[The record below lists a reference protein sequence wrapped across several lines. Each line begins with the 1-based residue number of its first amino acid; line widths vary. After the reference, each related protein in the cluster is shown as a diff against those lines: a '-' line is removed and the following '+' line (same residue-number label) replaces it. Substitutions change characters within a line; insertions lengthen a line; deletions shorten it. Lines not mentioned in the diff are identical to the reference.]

1 MFWEKIN
8 KKIYLIGLFIFLLS
22 CQKSGLNKQYDFL
35 FPKNELKKGVESKY
49 YVHNI
54 PLNPNEKT
62 KTDISY
68 SLYQQLNDSLF
79 TISSYNAGFQPVQYQ
94 EFVQREKG
102 LILSKEISI
111 YRGDSI
117 ISTIGNNIFFPTKG
131 QQFEPLEIDKKF
143 GNVTYRYLRK
153 IDFVKDIIFN
163 NNKGKVL
170 IGNLKITLPELDST
184 ISTIPFRFIYD
195 ESLGLVF
202 STLERKNFGVKNELV
217 EQMPI
222 SKFKQL
228 ANHQKKRTGYI
239 NPSKTLDQN
248 SNFSLCGKELDIT
261 DYYNSDPDGGFFPDK
276 RAFLSSFRQNVDTAL
291 FEDVSGYLTF
301 RFVINCKGDTGRFT
315 TEMASLD
322 FEPADFP
329 KNLVQNLLVFFKK

>member
-1 MFWEKIN
+1 MFWERIN

-22 CQKSGLNKQYDFL
+22 CQKSGLNKKYDFL

-79 TISSYNAGFQPVQYQ
+79 TISSYNAGFQTVKYQ
-94 EFVQREKG
+94 EFVKREKG

-153 IDFVKDIIFN
+153 IDFFKDTIFN
-163 NNKGKVL
+163 NNKEHV
-170 IGNLKITLPELDST
+170 N
-184 ISTIPFRFIYD
+184 
-195 ESLGLVF
+195 
-202 STLERKNFGVKNELV
+202 
-217 EQMPI
+217 
-222 SKFKQL
+222 
-228 ANHQKKRTGYI
+228 
-239 NPSKTLDQN
+239 
-248 SNFSLCGKELDIT
+248 
-261 DYYNSDPDGGFFPDK
+261 
-276 RAFLSSFRQNVDTAL
+276 
-291 FEDVSGYLTF
+291 
-301 RFVINCKGDTGRFT
+301 
-315 TEMASLD
+315 
-322 FEPADFP
+322 
-329 KNLVQNLLVFFKK
+329 